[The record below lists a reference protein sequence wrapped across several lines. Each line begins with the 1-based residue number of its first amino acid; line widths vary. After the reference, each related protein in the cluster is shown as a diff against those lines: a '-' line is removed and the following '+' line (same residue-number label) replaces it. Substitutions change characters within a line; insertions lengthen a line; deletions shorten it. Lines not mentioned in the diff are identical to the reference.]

1 VLAAAIAVLA
11 VGGALVGDR
20 PDDLFA
26 RRLLW
31 LDGERNLPAAFS
43 ASLLFGAGVTAAV
56 VAVRRRAAGRPAWWT
71 VAFAVLLPLLALDEA
86 LEIHERVSDRVGIGW
101 VQLYIPI
108 AVVACVVWVAAV
120 RAAPVRAIRF
130 SLVTGAACWALAMLL
145 EYLEWPEDGSRA
157 DGYVPMMVVEETVEM
172 LGSLLFGVAFA
183 TWLAY
188 RPVPRKLGSLE
199 DTSAR
204 SSRGTLASSP
214 RRTAP

>member
-20 PDDLFA
+20 PDELLA

-43 ASLLFGAGVTAAV
+43 AFLLVGAGATAAL
-56 VAVRRRAAGRPAWWT
+56 VALRQRAAGRPVWWT
-71 VAFAVLLPLLALDEA
+71 VAFAILLPLLALDEA

-101 VQLYIPI
+101 VQLYIPV
-108 AVVACVVWVAAV
+108 AVAACVVWVAAV
-120 RAAPVRAIRF
+120 RAASVRAIRAA
-130 SLVTGAACWALAMLL
+130 LVTAAACWALAMVL

-172 LGSLLFGVAFA
+172 LGSLLFWFAFA
-183 TWLAY
+183 AWLAY
-188 RPVPRKLGSLE
+188 RPASHRIGALE
-199 DTSAR
+199 DAAAP
-204 SSRGTLASSP
+204 SSRRTPASVS